1 MGNWKK
7 HTPNTRS
14 NSYTRED
21 IEKAVIRVYGEIY
34 GKYTT
39 IKYSENKKEHEPSI
53 STVIN
58 RFDSWD
64 DAKNSII
71 HTDDS
76 VEEPTVDKSDEIVD
90 TDSKPEEETEDDETE
105 QVEEEKEDKDT
116 TDDIDDS
123 SEKEDEED
131 EPESTTD
138 EKTDDEE
145 EDKEDVEDEID
156 YNLSRQKC
164 IRDVEEVAQKLNG
177 KITAKDYV
185 INRQSQHAKIT
196 DIKQHFDHWSN
207 LRQEITIDKDPT
219 EDYTRHE
226 CVKAI
231 QKVASRVAYSPTAK
245 DYDSERA
252 ENDPSADFII
262 AEYGEWEEALRDSE
276 LI

>member
-1 MGNWKK
+1 MGTWKK
-7 HTPNTRS
+7 HTPNNRS
-14 NSYTRED
+14 NSYTIED

-64 DAKNSII
+64 DAKNNII

-76 VEEPTVDKSDEIVD
+76 VEEPTVDKSDETVD
-90 TDSKPEEETEDDETE
+90 TDSEPEEETEDDETE
-105 QVEEEKEDKDT
+105 QVEEKEDKDT

-123 SEKEDEED
+123 SEQEDIKD
-131 EPESTTD
+131 ESESTTE

-145 EDKEDVEDEID
+145 EEQEIIDDEKD

-207 LRQEITIDKDPT
+207 LRQEITINKDPT

-226 CVKAI
+226 CVEAI
-231 QKVASRVAYSPTAK
+231 QKIASRVAYSPTAK

-252 ENDPSADFII
+252 EKDPSADFII
-262 AEYGEWEEALRDSE
+262 AEYGEWDEALRDAE